1 MTTSLFE
8 SFCASESACCLE
20 RGAAADSSGLI
31 FSNGSTFITVE
42 TKPDRSVG
50 PIREQ
55 QHLTEAGITAGDRIT
70 TSVFRWDYLNRRCTG
85 FKEEI

>member
-42 TKPDRSVG
+42 TKPGGSIG
-50 PIREQ
+50 PVREH
-55 QHLTEAGITAGDRIT
+55 QHLTEAEITAGDQIT
-70 TSVFRWDYLNRRCTG
+70 TSVFRWDYLNCRCTG
-85 FKEEI
+85 FREEM